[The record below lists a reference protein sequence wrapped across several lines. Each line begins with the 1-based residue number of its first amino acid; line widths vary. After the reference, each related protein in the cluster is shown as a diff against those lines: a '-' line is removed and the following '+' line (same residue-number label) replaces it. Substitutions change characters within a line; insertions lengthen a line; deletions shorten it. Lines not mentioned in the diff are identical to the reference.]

1 MPTTVDIESQR
12 MLLGTTPVRKLYHGA
27 NLIGTRIA
35 ELFANGEQGV
45 WFDPS
50 DLSTL
55 FQDAAGTIP
64 VTGVEQPVGL
74 MLDKSGRGN
83 HTSQVTTTARP
94 ILSARVNLLNNTPW
108 EGAVVGAA
116 ETCLP
121 PTGWVK
127 GFWTSGSIDA
137 ITDVNGDKALTFTAT
152 SGRIQFSQTLSV
164 KEGDVLVSRV
174 DVLATSGLSAQAL
187 LDFTGSGTR
196 QFFFNGSPIS
206 GSTLIS
212 QSGQLSC
219 TFTAGVGTTSVSARF
234 GIGTNASASGTV
246 TVCRPDFRYAV
257 DAPNLPAYQ
266 RVISSSEYSTEGFQ
280 YYLRFDGVDDFMSTA
295 STVNL
300 SMASE
305 LAAMVA
311 VYVPPEQTARG
322 TVLELGTSYANPGCV
337 GMEAPMFSATS
348 VGMGYRGSGVESAR
362 SVSAGK
368 DPIGTVVFGGTLD
381 LNAPLVQ
388 LRVNSINKQQ
398 STISAG
404 PGPFAN
410 ATLFLGTRNGNL
422 QRFKGRLYGAVLCG
436 KRVLSPEL
444 NSLEQF
450 LRNKSRAY

>member
-12 MLLGTTPVRKLYHGA
+12 MLLGTTPVRKIYHGA

-35 ELFANGEQGV
+35 ELFAGGVPGV

-55 FQDAAGTIP
+55 YQDAAGTLP

-83 HTSQVTTTARP
+83 HISQSTTTARP
-94 ILSARVNLLNNTPW
+94 ILR
-108 EGAVVGAA
+108 
-116 ETCLP
+116 
-121 PTGWVK
+121 
-127 GFWTSGSIDA
+127 
-137 ITDVNGDKALTFTAT
+137 
-152 SGRIQFSQTLSV
+152 
-164 KEGDVLVSRV
+164 
-174 DVLATSGLSAQAL
+174 
-187 LDFTGSGTR
+187 
-196 QFFFNGSPIS
+196 
-206 GSTLIS
+206 
-212 QSGQLSC
+212 
-219 TFTAGVGTTSVSARF
+219 TTSV
-234 GIGTNASASGTV
+234 GGT
-246 TVCRPDFRYAV
+246 
-257 DAPNLPAYQ
+257 Q
-266 RVISSSEYSTEGFQ
+266 Q
-280 YYLRFDGVDDFMSTA
+280 YYLDFDGVDDFMSTA
-295 STVNL
+295 STANF
-300 SMASE
+300 STTSE

-322 TVLELGTSYANPGCV
+322 TLLELGTSYANPGCV
-337 GMEAPMFSATS
+337 GMEAPMFTATA

-362 SVSAGK
+362 SVSASK
-368 DPIGTVVFGGTLD
+368 NPIGTVVFGGTLD

-388 LRVNSINKQQ
+388 LRVNSLNKQQ

-410 ATLFLGTRNGNL
+410 ATLFLGARNGNN